1 MLKLSISRRKKMK
14 IYEVWIHGF
23 PLTDYL
29 MTLDQAI
36 KSFQWYRA
44 EGYKDVKIIDT
55 TTM

>member
-1 MLKLSISRRKKMK
+1 MR
-14 IYEVWIHGF
+14 IYQVWIHDF

-36 KSFQWYRA
+36 KSFQWYKE

-55 TTM
+55 TIKEK

>member
-1 MLKLSISRRKKMK
+1 MR
-14 IYEVWIHGF
+14 IYQVWIYGF

-36 KSFQWYRA
+36 ISFQWYKE

-55 TTM
+55 TITKEKK